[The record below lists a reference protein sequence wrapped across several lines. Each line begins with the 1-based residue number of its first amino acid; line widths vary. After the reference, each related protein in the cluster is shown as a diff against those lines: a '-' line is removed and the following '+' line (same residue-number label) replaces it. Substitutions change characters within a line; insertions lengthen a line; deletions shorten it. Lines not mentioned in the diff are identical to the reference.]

1 MNYHIVFI
9 PLNPDHLDWTQDV
22 MQQIQSL
29 SPQLKLFLDSNFDA
43 KIAEKIRHYS
53 GVKLVIIGQK
63 EIEHNCVSL
72 RNFNLN
78 DLINVDHGDRFPW
91 PCSVNDFIKIVSNQF
106 RHLIREDRINSILN

>member
-1 MNYHIVFI
+1 M

-43 KIAEKIRHYS
+43 TIPEKIRHYS

-63 EIEHNCVSL
+63 EIERNYVSL
-72 RNFNLN
+72 RNFNHLN
-78 DLINVDHGDRFPW
+78 VLPVQL
-91 PCSVNDFIKIVSNQF
+91 SVNDFIKIVSNQF
-106 RHLIREDRINSILN
+106 RHLIREDRINSLLN

>member
-43 KIAEKIRHYS
+43 KIPEKIRHYS

-63 EIEHNCVSL
+63 QIEHNCVSL

-78 DLINVDHGDRFPW
+78 DLINVDHGDR
-91 PCSVNDFIKIVSNQF
+91 SVNDFIKIVSNQF
-106 RHLIREDRINSILN
+106 RHLIREDRINSLLN

>member
-1 MNYHIVFI
+1 M

-43 KIAEKIRHYS
+43 KIAEKMRHYS

-63 EIEHNCVSL
+63 EVEWRSVTL
-72 RNFNLN
+72 RNFIHTTQDMWPISDFKNL
-78 DLINVDHGDRFPW
+78 I
-91 PCSVNDFIKIVSNQF
+91 SNQF
-106 RHLIREDRINSILN
+106 RHLIRPSPGIRIMFSRKVPN